1 MARMVGFQV
10 AELSPFAFMVVT
22 TVCGLVDSWVDAV
35 GVTVAEPVAA
45 ASAPMRYAPSP
56 AGIVSAVVR
65 APVVKS
71 VAVTVAVHSAAG
83 RARASGTWTAP
94 RLAVMVPPG
103 PVAPRAA
110 GAGRGV
116 EGGARG
122 ARTGT
127 GQGGVGGA
135 GGGGVVGR
143 GGVRTGTVVAQG
155 GAVGAGGQ
163 LLPGVVEAT
172 VSARVLLP
180 VSGVVTVNDPVTV
193 AVCPGVR
200 SPVQTALTVAGSKV
214 SAPVV
219 TTRSPL

>member
-1 MARMVGFQV
+1 MTRMVGFQV

-83 RARASGTWTAP
+83 RARASVTWTAP

-103 PVAPRAA
+103 PVAPRSAVA
-110 GAGRGV
+110 GAGLGAGHRGA
-116 EGGARG
+116 GPATAPAASRG
-122 ARTGT
+122 ARCHG
-127 GQGGVGGA
+127 
-135 GGGGVVGR
+135 
-143 GGVRTGTVVAQG
+143 
-155 GAVGAGGQ
+155 
-163 LLPGVVEAT
+163 LP
-172 VSARVLLP
+172 
-180 VSGVVTVNDPVTV
+180 
-193 AVCPGVR
+193 
-200 SPVQTALTVAGSKV
+200 
-214 SAPVV
+214 
-219 TTRSPL
+219 